1 MKLENP
7 RRHLYLHFLLFLRN
21 KIHKIYKIHKSKKI
35 HKMYKINGIQKIY
48 IIRKIQKIYKIQ
60 ALNRSMPNQS
70 QLVCF
75 NDDQLS
81 TSTGKKVLNYQ
92 CQTNW
97 QDLVSCQYQSGAP
110 SYKYQSGA
118 PSYQCQI
125 NVQNPEPVRF
135 KQ

>member
-1 MKLENP
+1 MRYTKNTHNTQNTQQTHTQNEQNT
-7 RRHLYLHFLLFLRN
+7 HN
-21 KIHKIYKIHKSKKI
+21 V
-35 HKMYKINGIQKIY
+35 NVT
-48 IIRKIQKIYKIQ
+48 Q

-75 NDDQLS
+75 NEDHLS
-81 TSTGKKVLNYQ
+81 MSTGKKVLNYQ